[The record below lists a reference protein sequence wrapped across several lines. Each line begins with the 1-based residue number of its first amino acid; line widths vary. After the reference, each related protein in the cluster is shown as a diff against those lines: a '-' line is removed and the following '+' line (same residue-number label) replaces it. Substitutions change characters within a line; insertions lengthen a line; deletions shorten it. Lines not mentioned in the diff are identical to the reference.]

1 MKTYS
6 VLIQFTFEDDRDD
19 DELHSITKLVDAEN
33 DRDCYR
39 KVDSWASSHDLIIQ
53 GIDFE

>member
-19 DELHSITKLVDAEN
+19 DETHSITKLFDAEN
-33 DRDCYR
+33 DLNCYR
-39 KVDSWASSHDLIIQ
+39 KVNSWASSHDLNIV
-53 GIDFE
+53 GIDFQ